1 MIARVQVAAYCASAV
16 GSGTMFV
23 RWWRLKEEDRPRV
36 WPLYGWFSG
45 LMCVGS
51 VFGAVAWS
59 VWMQF
64 LLARFSSF
72 VSGVTL
78 GVTHAQ
84 TQSLL
89 EQQNNLEAAFFIPY
103 AIDFVCL
110 TVAKLMVLE
119 RMADFA
125 LAKADGMS
133 RRLAVGGRIVMASVV
148 VGHVVIVSSS
158 VAVAVFLTESASLY
172 SASNAAY
179 AANITNDSINLGHQA
194 RQKNSAGLNAA
205 SVQQFSIVVVLLI
218 VIFAF
223 AVVGIASARRVSSA
237 LRHMNDQHGAAGRQ
251 LRRQIIG
258 TTAFVFVTFL
268 LRAVFEGMFA
278 LARALQNPGA
288 ECAVTASSACD
299 STCFNQWRLMDVWII
314 LVPEYQAM
322 VILISSPVA
331 MIVALWGM
339 TSKRALRLMKSSGK
353 QPAAARDDSEQIPVV
368 PMGVHR
374 GRKGKVITMVETAV

>member
-1 MIARVQVAAYCASAV
+1 
-16 GSGTMFV
+16 MFV

-51 VFGAVAWS
+51 VFGAVAWA

-64 LLARFSSF
+64 LLTRFSSF
-72 VSGVTL
+72 FSGVTL

-89 EQQNNLEAAFFIPY
+89 VQQNNLEAAFFIPS

-158 VAVAVFLTESASLY
+158 VAAAVFLTESASLF
-172 SASNAAY
+172 SASNAAL
-179 AANITNDSINLGHQA
+179 AANITNDSISLGHQA

-205 SVQQFSIVVVLLI
+205 SVQQFSMVVVLLI
-218 VIFAF
+218 VIFAL

-251 LRRQIIG
+251 LRRQIVG

-278 LARALQNPGA
+278 LARALQNPDA
-288 ECAVTASSACD
+288 ECAVTANSSCD
-299 STCFNQWRLMDVWII
+299 STCFNHWRLMDQWII

-353 QPAAARDDSEQIPVV
+353 QSAAARDDSEQIPVV
-368 PMGVHR
+368 PVGGHR
-374 GRKGKVITMVETAV
+374 GRKGKMITMVETAV